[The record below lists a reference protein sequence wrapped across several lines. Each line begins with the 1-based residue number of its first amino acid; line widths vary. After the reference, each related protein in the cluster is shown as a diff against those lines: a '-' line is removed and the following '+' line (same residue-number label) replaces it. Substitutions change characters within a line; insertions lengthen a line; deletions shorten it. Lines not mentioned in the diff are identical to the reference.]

1 MKEQFLA
8 VSKVLGTLIFARQAI
23 FYQNFFLESSFA
35 QRLSNRFEEYY
46 E

>member
-8 VSKVLGTLIFARQAI
+8 VNEVLGTIIFAQAI